1 MKALL
6 STLLFLALA
15 PLAAAA
21 VASGSPIDGEAAASA
36 GYGALAFVL
45 LLLAVVA
52 WLLYRRKARR
62 TTGGGHGRPRGGDD
76 GDDGFRPP
84 VQPQ

>member
-15 PLAAAA
+15 LVAPAA

-45 LLLAVVA
+45 LLVAVVA

-62 TTGGGHGRPRGGDD
+62 ASDTGRGRPGGGDNGD
-76 GDDGFRPP
+76 FRPP